1 MGKALFWVTTFIV
14 VIFVTRLLAIH
25 AAKKRRPPPQA
36 PSRDNNASSG
46 SEEMVRCAHCGVH
59 LPRSE
64 ASLLGQN
71 TWCSPAH
78 AKLGVRERD

>member
-1 MGKALFWVTTFIV
+1 MGKALFWIILFIV
-14 VIFVTRLLAIH
+14 GIFVTRLLAIQ

-36 PSRDNNASSG
+36 PSKQDNLSSG

>member
-1 MGKALFWVTTFIV
+1 MGKALFWVTIFIV
-14 VIFVTRLLAIH
+14 VIFVTRLLAIQ

-36 PSRDNNASSG
+36 PSKENSVSSG

-78 AKLGVRERD
+78 AKLGERDRD

>member
-1 MGKALFWVTTFIV
+1 MGKALFWVTISIV
-14 VIFVTRLLAIH
+14 VIFVTRLLAIQ

-36 PSRDNNASSG
+36 PSGQNNAPAG

-78 AKLGVRERD
+78 AKLGARDRD

>member
-1 MGKALFWVTTFIV
+1 MGKALFWVTIFIV
-14 VIFVTRLLAIH
+14 VIFVTRLLAIQ
-25 AAKKRRPPPQA
+25 AAKRNRPPPQA
-36 PSRDNNASSG
+36 PSKQYNVSDS

-64 ASLLGQN
+64 ASLLGRN

-78 AKLGVRERD
+78 AKLGVRDRD

>member
-1 MGKALFWVTTFIV
+1 MGKALFWVTIFIV
-14 VIFVTRLLAIH
+14 VIFVTRLLAIQ

-36 PSRDNNASSG
+36 PSKQTDVPGG